1 MCGAMTASYMTRQI
15 RRASMTRRVRT
26 IFVPILHHVLLVH
39 SAPMAR
45 TTSGTA
51 RVSPATPAATLHLL
65 GHNLAHHARPRPA
78 ATARQDQIQPG
89 ALYVPWAISAQAVPV
104 TSSPATLAAT
114 LLLLGLTPARPVSL
128 ASFRF
133 NLAQTHRTHVLP
145 VWRASFRFNPGQT
158 HRMRVL
164 LVVLASFLLKRVQAH
179 VLHVLLAS
187 FRFNLAQTH
196 RMRALPAWRASFRFN
211 LAQTHRIPALHAHQ
225 ANTPAPL
232 EPVT

>member
-1 MCGAMTASYMTRQI
+1 MCGAMTASNMTRQI

-51 RVSPATPAATLHLL
+51 RVSPATPAASLHLL

-104 TSSPATLAAT
+104 TSSPATLAAS
-114 LLLLGLTPARPVSL
+114 LLLLGLTPAHPVSWQVF
-128 ASFRF
+128 ASI
-133 NLAQTHRTHVLP
+133 
-145 VWRASFRFNPGQT
+145 WRKHIGRMYCLCGGQVFASIRGKHIACVCCLWFWQVFY
-158 HRMRVL
+158 
-164 LVVLASFLLKRVQAH
+164 
-179 VLHVLLAS
+179 
-187 FRFNLAQTH
+187 
-196 RMRALPAWRASFRFN
+196 
-211 LAQTHRIPALHAHQ
+211 
-225 ANTPAPL
+225 
-232 EPVT
+232 